1 MVPIKPYLLRA
12 AYEWSLDSG
21 YTPHILVQATV
32 SGVVVPKEYVEDGRI
47 VLNVHPDA
55 TSNLQIGD
63 EWVEFNA
70 RFSGRPFV
78 IRIPLAAILGLY
90 ARENG
95 EGVSF
100 PVEDLAPQEG
110 ESGGDD
116 ASSTASGRPAP
127 SGKPDLKLIK

>member
-12 AYEWSLDSG
+12 AYEWSLDCG
-21 YTPHILVQATV
+21 FTPHILVQATV
-32 SGVVVPKEYVEDGRI
+32 SGVVVPEEYVEEGRI

-63 EWVEFNA
+63 ALVEFSA
-70 RFSGRPFV
+70 RFSGRPFAV
-78 IRIPLAAILGLY
+78 RIPLAAILGLY

-100 PVEDLAPQEG
+100 PAENLEPTEV

-116 ASSTASGRPAP
+116 ATSAKKDRPAP

>member
-21 YTPHILVQATV
+21 CTPHILVQATV
-32 SGVVVPKEYVEDGRI
+32 SGVAVPEEYVEDGRI

-55 TSNLQIGD
+55 TTNLQIGD

-70 RFSGRPFV
+70 RFSGRPFAV
-78 IRIPLAAILGLY
+78 RIPLAAILGLY

-100 PVEDLAPQEG
+100 PAEDLAPQEV

-116 ASSTASGRPAP
+116 ATSATKGKPAQ